1 MCVLYAGV
9 IGGTL
14 RLVWV
19 RCFCVVLCLVDYR
32 SAITLCLTH
41 ATAANAVDL
50 YNSAT
55 GIWSTAQLSVG
66 RRQLSATSVG
76 GVALFA
82 GGYSG
87 NVLLFRS
94 GILRNTR
101 MTFLVLRLNY
111 I

>member
-1 MCVLYAGV
+1 MV
-9 IGGTL
+9 GGTL
-14 RLVWV
+14 LSCLGSQFLRG
-19 RCFCVVLCLVDYR
+19 VVFSDFR
-32 SAITLCLTH
+32 SATALCLTH
-41 ATAANAVDL
+41 ATAADAVDL

-55 GIWSTAQLSVG
+55 GKWSTAQLSVG
-66 RRQLSATSVG
+66 RRQFSATSVG

-94 GILRNTR
+94 GFWRNAL
-101 MTFLVLRLNY
+101 MTFLVLRLNC